1 MQVVLWDLDGT
12 LADTEELHFEAWQAT
27 MNEQGVEYN
36 YTKFIESFG
45 RTNADV
51 LKQLL
56 GESAPSALIETISQ
70 QKETIFRDIL
80 RQKGV
85 QPLPGVVDWLERFRQ
100 AGWRQVVSS
109 SGPMANIAVTID
121 TLRIGD
127 FFASLMSGARL
138 PQGKPHPA
146 IFLHS
151 AAAVA
156 VPPTDCLVIE
166 DSLAGIEAALRAGM
180 TSVAVGKISATPALP
195 RLIGNFSA
203 DKNHPACVVVQSL
216 TQLDWVQLMQ
226 R

>member
-27 MNEQGVEYN
+27 MRELGVD
-36 YTKFIESFG
+36 YTYAKFIESFG

-51 LKQLL
+51 LPELL
-56 GESAPSALIETISQ
+56 GRDVTPTLIETVSQ

-80 RQKGV
+80 RRQGV
-85 QPLPGVVDWLERFRQ
+85 QPLPGVVDWLDHFQR

-109 SGPMANIAVTID
+109 SGPMANIAATID
-121 TLRIGD
+121 ALRIGD

-151 AAAVA
+151 AAAVH
-156 VPPTDCLVIE
+156 VKPTACLVIE
-166 DSLAGIEAALRAGM
+166 DSLAGIQAAQRAGM
-180 TSVAVGKISATPALP
+180 ASVAVGKICALPALRDLLAAANRP
-195 RLIGNFSA
+195 
-203 DKNHPACVVVQSL
+203 PCVPVPSL
-216 TQLDWVQLMQ
+216 TQLAWAQLMQ